1 MSAYSLTKGSA
12 SALAMLATRT
22 GSDTLMLT
30 EPAREL
36 RAKIRIEPAG
46 TLMGGSLRA
55 ELFLGEQRHSISVQ
69 RGDTANA
76 QHLAEWVE
84 SIANGTLDT
93 ALAAPQRDRPGEVT
107 DMVDHPPHYTG
118 HPSGVECIEVAEHLP
133 FCLGNAFKYLF
144 RRENKGAVR
153 ENLQKA
159 LWYVRQQQQLT
170 PEGLPHGHLCSQA
183 HKALAGILAFE
194 RHPYRDAMEL
204 VATGRLLGC
213 AEHLIQKALAG
224 LPN

>member
-1 MSAYSLTKGSA
+1 MTAFTLTKGSA

-36 RAKIRIEPAG
+36 RATIRIEPAG
-46 TLMGGSLRA
+46 TLMGGPLRA
-55 ELFLGEQRHSISVQ
+55 ELFLGEQRHSITVQ

-93 ALAAPQRDRPGEVT
+93 ALAAPQRNHIAET
-107 DMVDHPPHYTG
+107 SNMVDHPPHYTG
-118 HPSGVECIEVAEHLP
+118 HPSGIECIEVAEHLP

-144 RRENKGAVR
+144 RRDGKGEAC
-153 ENLQKA
+153 ENLRKA

-170 PEGLPHGHLCSQA
+170 PEGLPHGHLA
-183 HKALAGILAFE
+183 ARTTKALMGILAFE
-194 RHPYRDAMEL
+194 PHPYRDAMEL
-204 VATGRLLGC
+204 IATGRLLGC
-213 AEHLIQKALAG
+213 AEQLIEKALAG

>member
-1 MSAYSLTKGSA
+1 MSAYTLTKGSA
-12 SALAMLATRT
+12 SALAMLASRQ
-22 GSDTLMLT
+22 GSDTLLLT

-36 RAKIRIEPAG
+36 RATIRIEPAG
-46 TLMGGSLRA
+46 TLLGGPLRA
-55 ELFLGEQRHSISVQ
+55 ELFLHEQRHSITLP
-69 RGDTANA
+69 RNDGANA

-93 ALAAPQRDRPGEVT
+93 AAAAPQRDHIVGT
-107 DMVDHPPHYTG
+107 NNMVDHPPHYTG
-118 HPSGVECIEVAEHLP
+118 HPSGIECIEVAQHLP

-144 RRENKGAVR
+144 RRDGKDEIR

-159 LWYVRQQQQLT
+159 LWYVRQQQRIT
-170 PEGLPHGHLCSQA
+170 PEGLPHCHLPQRVM
-183 HKALAGILAFE
+183 KALTCIVAHEPA
-194 RHPYRDAMEL
+194 PYRDAMEL

-213 AEHLIQKALAG
+213 AESLIEKALAG

>member
-1 MSAYSLTKGSA
+1 MSAYTLTKGSA
-12 SALAMLATRT
+12 SALAMLTTRT

-36 RAKIRIEPAG
+36 RATIRIEPAG
-46 TLMGGSLRA
+46 TLMGGPLRA
-55 ELFLGEQRHSISVQ
+55 ELFLGEQRHSITVQ

-93 ALAAPQRDRPGEVT
+93 ALVAPKRDHHGDAT

-144 RRENKGAVR
+144 RRDGKGETR

-159 LWYVRQQQQLT
+159 LWYIRQQQRLT
-170 PEGLPHGHLCSQA
+170 PEGLPYGYLTERA
-183 HKALAGILAFE
+183 TTKLRGILAFE
-194 RHPYRDAMEL
+194 RPPYRDAMEL
-204 VATGRLLGC
+204 IATGRLLGC
-213 AEHLIQKALAG
+213 AEQLIEKALAG